1 MELEDYST
9 IQRPRN
15 ITEIW
20 NDERDPERLLTFK
33 ALVIVGGISIF
44 LSILSGFSCNC
55 TGSLSSSILIEGKL
69 FVNNI

>member
-44 LSILSGFSCNC
+44 LSIIQVFLAIAQV
-55 TGSLSSSILIEGKL
+55 SLAAV
-69 FVNNI
+69 F